1 MYEFFH
7 RINPALET
15 IPPFYEDGFLFLQT
29 PYLLDQPCRLLHYF
43 ALINSQTGQSEARCA
58 VFIRDGWAVSP
69 CATSFGSV
77 EFSETLP
84 IEELAY
90 LIDAIGRQC
99 ENEGVRGI
107 RMVSYPDC
115 YAPDQARRLR
125 EALLSAGF
133 SVKYEE
139 FNQHLTVSDQPFV
152 THLHAAERRRLRK
165 CQQAG
170 FTSGPWLNPDV
181 NALFDLIKN
190 ARLRKGFPMSMS
202 RDALA
207 NLLTAFGEVCPVFA
221 VWDGAQ
227 PIAACIGIRV
237 TDEILYYFLPADH
250 ADYLTFSPAVRL
262 VESLYQ
268 YAQQHRMTL
277 LDLGI
282 STSQGVRNE
291 GLIQFKQRLGAVAS
305 TKFVF
310 EKRTD

>member
-1 MYEFFH
+1 LYEFFH
-7 RINPALET
+7 RINPSPEA
-15 IPPFYEDGFLFLQT
+15 IPPFYENGFLFLQT
-29 PYLLDQPCRLLHYF
+29 PYLLDQLCRPLHYF
-43 ALINSQTGQSEARCA
+43 ALTNTQTDRVEARCA
-58 VFIRDGWAVSP
+58 VFIRNGWAVSP

-77 EFSETLP
+77 EFSEMLP
-84 IEELAY
+84 AEALRA
-90 LIDAIGRQC
+90 LISEISAQC
-99 ENEGVRGI
+99 AKEGVRGI

-115 YAPDQARRLR
+115 YAPNQARRLR
-125 EALLSAGF
+125 ATLLSAGF

-152 THLHAAERRRLRK
+152 AHLHAAERRRLRK

-181 NALFDLIKN
+181 DALFDLIKN
-190 ARLRKGFPMSMS
+190 ARLRKGFPVSMS

-207 NLLTAFGEVCPVFA
+207 QLLTAFGEVCPVFA
-221 VWDGAQ
+221 VWDGSQ
-227 PIAACIGIRV
+227 LIAACIGIRV
-237 TDEILYYFLPADH
+237 TEEILYYFLPADH
-250 ADYLTFSPAVRL
+250 ADYLKFSPAVML

-291 GLIQFKQRLGAVAS
+291 GLIQFKQRLGAVGS
-305 TKFVF
+305 PKLVF
-310 EKRTD
+310 EKLF